1 MLGDK
6 YINILGGSLNEKS
19 KSVGG
24 GSKESAVLPQLGLVQ
39 NSQKILECDLKRKQK
54 KKLFTGNPL
63 NDTFV
68 NNEDQD
74 KKLYN
79 AVFHHGLHCL

>member
-19 KSVGG
+19 NSVGG

-54 KKLFTGNPL
+54 KKKN
-63 NDTFV
+63 V
-68 NNEDQD
+68 NRKPPKRYICKQ
-74 KKLYN
+74 
-79 AVFHHGLHCL
+79 